1 MKRWLAAVKRRKD
14 MLQLL
19 AMDPGTIITLVI
31 VGIVVILV
39 IAIVAWYISTRNKF
53 VRLKNKVEEAWAS
66 IDVYLKKRFD
76 LIPNLVETVKGYA
89 KHESET
95 LEKVV
100 AARNIAAGAKSA
112 EEKIAASANLT
123 SSLKTFFN
131 VVSESYPELKANTNF
146 LDLQNQLKGLETN
159 LENARLYY
167 NGQVKTFNTEIEL
180 FPGNLVVKGMGED
193 YKKRPY
199 YEIEN
204 EEERQNVKVS
214 F

>member
-1 MKRWLAAVKRRKD
+1 
-14 MLQLL
+14 MLNLL
-19 AMDPGTIITLVI
+19 ALDTGTIVTLVI
-31 VGIVVILV
+31 VGVVIIL
-39 IAIVAWYISTRNKF
+39 AIIIIAWYISTRNRF

-89 KHESET
+89 SHESET

-100 AARNIAAGAKSA
+100 AARNIAAGARTA
-112 EEKIAASANLT
+112 EEKIAASASLT

-131 VVSESYPELKANTNF
+131 VVSENYPDLKANTNF
-146 LDLQNQLKGLETN
+146 LDLQNQLKGIEED

-180 FPGNLVVKGMGED
+180 FPANIVVKGMGEE